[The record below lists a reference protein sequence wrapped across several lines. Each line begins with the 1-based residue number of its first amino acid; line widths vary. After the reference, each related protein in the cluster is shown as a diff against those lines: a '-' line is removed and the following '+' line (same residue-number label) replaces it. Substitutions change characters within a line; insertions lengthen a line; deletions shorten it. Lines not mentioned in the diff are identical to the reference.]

1 MRKMNFVIRVNNRNI
16 VILIDVSRLK
26 DWKTDHEVNVE
37 VNVENMIEAVDIC
50 CAYNKRR
57 I

>member
-1 MRKMNFVIRVNNRNI
+1 MNFVICVNNRDI
-16 VILIDVSRLK
+16 VILVDVSRLK

-50 CAYNKRR
+50 HAYNKRR

>member
-1 MRKMNFVIRVNNRNI
+1 MIRVSNRNFVILV
-16 VILIDVSRLK
+16 DVSRLK
-26 DWKTDHEVNVE
+26 DWKTDHEATIE

-50 CAYNKRR
+50 RAYDKRR